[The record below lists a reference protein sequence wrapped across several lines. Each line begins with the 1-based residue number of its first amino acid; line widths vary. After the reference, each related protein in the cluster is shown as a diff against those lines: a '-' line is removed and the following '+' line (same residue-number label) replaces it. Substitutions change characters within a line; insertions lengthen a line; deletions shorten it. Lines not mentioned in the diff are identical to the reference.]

1 MRRVNSVAWG
11 ILLILLGVA
20 CQYASAFSPSFL
32 KRDSIHCLPCV
43 RRMQRSRHVL
53 GRKFYVPLRGAAL
66 SAGKGGVGGPAEL
79 LSRVAEVALQLK
91 LKSHDE
97 VIND

>member
-1 MRRVNSVAWG
+1 
-11 ILLILLGVA
+11 
-20 CQYASAFSPSFL
+20 
-32 KRDSIHCLPCV
+32 
-43 RRMQRSRHVL
+43 MQRSRQVL
-53 GRKFYVPLRGAAL
+53 GRKLYVPLRGAAL